1 MSTQERD
8 PVIKMGDGNSNNKI
22 TICGMDLQS
31 AVLLGAL
38 ILNIGVTWNKVN
50 TSEMIIAKLTETVQ
64 VLETRVSNH
73 DAKFESLGDSNK
85 EMKETVNTFNNT
97 VNKLSETVARLDG
110 KLSK

>member
-8 PVIKMGDGNSNNKI
+8 PVIQMGDGNSNNKI

-31 AVLLGAL
+31 AILLGAL

-64 VLETRVSNH
+64 VLEARVSNH

-85 EMKETVNTFNNT
+85 EMKDTVNMFNVT